1 MNLKESVMSNYN
13 DEYQEIF
20 EATCCLLKT
29 FNGKDGKAIVQ
40 EVTEIMKSSS
50 AMRRFMFDFYYN
62 LRAISCSD

>member
-1 MNLKESVMSNYN
+1 MNNYN

-40 EVTEIMKSSS
+40 EVNEIMDRSS

-62 LRAISCSD
+62 TRAISCSE

>member
-1 MNLKESVMSNYN
+1 MNNYN

-40 EVTEIMKSSS
+40 EVNEIMDRSS
-50 AMRRFMFDFYYN
+50 AMRRSASPSPRRLSHGY
-62 LRAISCSD
+62 AIKTP